1 MRRTQEEKRSGFQ
14 KVILMPLFSLDNE
27 RKASQIHTKEFYKE
41 KYVMKKTNHV
51 NVKEMN
57 FDQLFKQI
65 SPEEISD
72 NVFRLAGKELKVITA
87 GKEDHYNSVTASGG
101 GLGILFKK
109 PTTWCVLRANRY
121 TLEMI
126 QKEQTYTLSYFPNE
140 YKEQILFL
148 GSKSGRDSEKM
159 KEVELTSV
167 QTPSGDMS
175 FKEARLIIE
184 CKLTELTTA
193 NPNDFY
199 TQEAKDWINEA
210 YKEANDYRKLV
221 FGEITHVWV
230 KK

>member
-1 MRRTQEEKRSGFQ
+1 
-14 KVILMPLFSLDNE
+14 
-27 RKASQIHTKEFYKE
+27 
-41 KYVMKKTNHV
+41 MKKSNHI

-72 NVFRLAGKELKVITA
+72 NVFTLVGKDFFAITA
-87 GKEDHYNSVTASGG
+87 GKEDHYNSMIGSGG
-101 GLGILFKK
+101 GLGLLFKK
-109 PTTWCVLRANRY
+109 PTTWCLIRADRY

-126 QKEQTYTLSYFPNE
+126 QKEQTYTMSYFPDE
-140 YKEQILFL
+140 YKKQMLFL

-184 CKLTELTTA
+184 CKLTQITTP

-199 TQEAKDWINEA
+199 SQEAKDYINEA
-210 YKEANDYRKLV
+210 YKDAKRLSQICIWGNHPCLGKEIRTGKDLYICKYLGIWQDQQPIGQFEALGLLIWKNHIKFR
-221 FGEITHVWV
+221 F
-230 KK
+230 